1 MGAHP
6 WGLSLAVATL
16 GVTAVAGTQALAQPL
31 RPSRC
36 ERVIDVSIPEGTKFP
51 YAVGFELGEKSLKS
65 GDRIVIREVRGT
77 RPTFEPGGI
86 YRLVGEYSFGSGAE
100 ALLAL
105 SVTAVRRGEGCT
117 SGNGRGTQKVIRGS
131 GTFDLATVMPY
142 PGNPHLT
149 FYVSGNNAGGVYF
162 GRRVSPKKR

>member
-1 MGAHP
+1 M
-6 WGLSLAVATL
+6 L
-16 GVTAVAGTQALAQPL
+16 GVTGVAGTQALAQPL

-36 ERVIDVSIPEGTKFP
+36 ERVIDISIPEGTKFP
-51 YAVGFELGEKSLKS
+51 YTVPYELGASSLKS

-86 YRLVGEYSFGSGAE
+86 YRVVGEYTFGSAAE
-100 ALLAL
+100 ASLAL

-117 SGNGRGTQKVIRGS
+117 SGPGRGTQKVIRGS
-131 GTFDLATVMPY
+131 GTFDLVSVMPY
-142 PGNPHLT
+142 PGHPHVT

-162 GRRVSPKKR
+162 GKRVLAKKR